1 MRFFFGLQPSCP
13 VLNYIYKEKNT
24 PPMKLR
30 IHVLLAAAAVIVLAG
45 CTNAPVEPR
54 FGLLSIDT
62 LVSGGTQECRVEYRF
77 ATILNAGDSPAL
89 AAIEQANIACFFG
102 LEDFLDSARE
112 AAEASLREIID
123 EYRSDSMEMTYEIS
137 AEAEGAVV
145 DTLVTYVITRSSYL
159 GGAHGMYGTECR
171 NYTLSDGYQLTL
183 ADLFSEEQRQRI
195 DARIRAQLYGEYG
208 VQNDEQLAERGF
220 FPEYIAA
227 TDNFLITEQG
237 LTFYYNPY
245 DIGCYAQGPVEVTLP
260 ADEVHRIRE
269 GLPDPAQ

>member
-1 MRFFFGLQPSCP
+1 
-13 VLNYIYKEKNT
+13 
-24 PPMKLR
+24 MKLR

-45 CTNAPVEPR
+45 CTTAPVQPR

-102 LEDFLDSARE
+102 LEDFSDTARE

-183 ADLFSEEQRQRI
+183 ADLFSEEQQQRI

-227 TDNFLITEQG
+227 TDNFLITERG

-245 DIGCYAQGPVEVTLP
+245 DIGCYALGPVEVTLP